1 MALTFAALG
10 FVVANLALSL
20 FVIAIWPLVRT
31 SPHRALTLILLR
43 MVPAAGSTALVVGVI
58 IPAFLFF
65 EPNRTDESGGF
76 ALTVFAALATGLI
89 GAGVYR
95 GIASWRKTR
104 RLERAWMAI
113 ALDETPSGVAASAYR
128 VRCDSAFAVAL
139 GVFRPRLYVSD
150 RFLHALTEGERRT
163 VFAHEAGHV
172 VAFDNLKRTLM
183 AFAPDGLSLTRTG
196 REIES
201 AWRVSA
207 EDEADDYAAGADR
220 AGSLDLAS
228 ALIKALRLAPVPC
241 GPVMSFC
248 GEATVARRVA
258 RLLRD
263 DPPEAAAASR
273 GHRVIWVTVTVTV
286 TVIGLAVL
294 AGPALRISYA
304 ITESALT
311 HLR

>member
-20 FVIAIWPLVRT
+20 FVIALWPAVRT
-31 SPHRALTLILLR
+31 SPHRSLTLFLMRLI
-43 MVPAAGSTALVVGVI
+43 PAAGSAALVVGVI
-58 IPAFLFF
+58 LPAFLFF
-65 EPNRTDESGGF
+65 EPKRTDESGGI
-76 ALTVFAALATGLI
+76 ALAVFAVLAAGLA
-89 GAGVYR
+89 GAGLYR

-104 RLERAWMAI
+104 RLERAWMTV
-113 ALDETPSGVAASAYR
+113 ALDETPSGVAAPAYR

-150 RFLHALTEGERRT
+150 RFLHTLTEGERRS

-172 VAFDNLKRTLM
+172 VSFDNLKRTLM

-201 AWRVSA
+201 AWRLAA
-207 EDEADDYAAGADR
+207 EDEADDHAAGADR
-220 AGSLDLAS
+220 AGALDLAS
-228 ALIKALRLAPVPC
+228 ALIKALRLAPAPC
-241 GPVMSFC
+241 GSAMSFC

-258 RLLRD
+258 RLLSD
-263 DPPEAAAASR
+263 DLPASHAAE
-273 GHRVIWVTVTVTV
+273 HRHPAIWVALAVV
-286 TVIGLAVL
+286 GLAVL
-294 AGPALRISYA
+294 AGPALRASYA
-304 ITESALT
+304 ITETALT